1 MFINLKGIKWKI
13 LVLFSLSETLALF
26 LQRMDMKFCQ
36 VKNYLCFII
45 IFCLMAGSLSAKNRK
60 KVPEI
65 KADSCTVLL
74 PDSAGII
81 HHFPMIMVGNALSLP
96 DTVSIRLLSLVN
108 DSLLNDTVEPMFGNK
123 KELID
128 FFVRNIGYPHQLKDL
143 NMEDDLHLLMKIDKD
158 GVLTESEVLHAEI
171 PEMKQEV
178 LRVSKLLPALLLTD
192 KTGRKINS
200 TIQLPISFRILK
212 L

>member
-1 MFINLKGIKWKI
+1 
-13 LVLFSLSETLALF
+13 
-26 LQRMDMKFCQ
+26 MKSCQ
-36 VKNYLCFII
+36 MKNYLYLAF
-45 IFCLMAGSLSAKNRK
+45 IFCLMAGSLSAKKRK

-65 KADSCTVLL
+65 KPDTCTAVLL
-74 PDSAGII
+74 DSAGAI
-81 HHFPMIMVGNALSLP
+81 HHFPMIMVGNALSFP

-128 FFVRNIGYPHQLKDL
+128 FFVRNIVYPHQLKDL

-158 GVLTESEVLHAEI
+158 GVLTESEVLNAEI
-171 PEMKQEV
+171 PAMKQEV
-178 LRVSKLLPALLLTD
+178 QRVLKLLPAMFVTD
-192 KTGRKINS
+192 KKGRKTDAAIH
-200 TIQLPISFRILK
+200 LPISFRILK

>member
-1 MFINLKGIKWKI
+1 M
-13 LVLFSLSETLALF
+13 
-26 LQRMDMKFCQ
+26 
-36 VKNYLCFII
+36 KNYFYFIV
-45 IFCLMAGSLSAKNRK
+45 IFCLMAGSLSAKKRE

-65 KADSCTVLL
+65 QPDTCASVLV
-74 PDSAGII
+74 DSAGTI
-81 HHFPMIMVGNALSLP
+81 HRFPMIMVGNDLSFP
-96 DTVSIRLLSLVN
+96 DTVSIRLLTLVN
-108 DSLLNDTVEPMFGNK
+108 DSLLNDTIHTMFGNK

-128 FFVRNIGYPHQLKDL
+128 FFVRNIVYPHQLKDL

-158 GVLTESEVLHAEI
+158 GVLTESEVLNAEI

-192 KTGRKINS
+192 KTGRRINS
-200 TIQLPISFRILK
+200 TIHLPISFRILK

>member
-1 MFINLKGIKWKI
+1 MTKNAC
-13 LVLFSLSETLALF
+13 LVLTICLMTFSLSAVGQPDINESKVDTCTLVQA
-26 LQRMDMKFCQ
+26 
-36 VKNYLCFII
+36 
-45 IFCLMAGSLSAKNRK
+45 
-60 KVPEI
+60 
-65 KADSCTVLL
+65 
-74 PDSAGII
+74 DSAGII
-81 HHFPMIMVGNALSLP
+81 HHFPMIMVGNALSFP

-128 FFVRNIGYPHQLKDL
+128 FFVRHIVYPLEMKNLQIEDELRLRLKLDSNGKL
-143 NMEDDLHLLMKIDKD
+143 I
-158 GVLTESEVLHAEI
+158 ESEVLNAEI

-192 KTGRKINS
+192 KTGRRINS
-200 TIQLPISFRILK
+200 TIHLPISFRILK

>member
-1 MFINLKGIKWKI
+1 MTKNAC
-13 LVLFSLSETLALF
+13 LVLTICLMTFSLSAVGQPDINESKVDTCTLVQA
-26 LQRMDMKFCQ
+26 
-36 VKNYLCFII
+36 
-45 IFCLMAGSLSAKNRK
+45 
-60 KVPEI
+60 
-65 KADSCTVLL
+65 
-74 PDSAGII
+74 DSAGII
-81 HHFPMIMVGNALSLP
+81 HHFPMIMVGNALSFP

-108 DSLLNDTVEPMFGNK
+108 DSLLNDTVEPTFGNK

-128 FFVRNIGYPHQLKDL
+128 FFVRNIVYPHQLKDL

-158 GVLTESEVLHAEI
+158 GVLTESEVLNAEI

-192 KTGRKINS
+192 KTGRRINS
-200 TIQLPISFRILK
+200 TIHLPISFRILK

>member
-1 MFINLKGIKWKI
+1 M
-13 LVLFSLSETLALF
+13 
-26 LQRMDMKFCQ
+26 
-36 VKNYLCFII
+36 KNYFYFIV
-45 IFCLMAGSLSAKNRK
+45 IFCLMAGSLSAKKRE

-65 KADSCTVLL
+65 QPDTCASVLV
-74 PDSAGII
+74 DSAGTI
-81 HHFPMIMVGNALSLP
+81 HRFPMIMVGNDLSFP

-128 FFVRNIGYPHQLKDL
+128 FFVRNIVYPHQLKDL

-158 GVLTESEVLHAEI
+158 GVLTESEVLNAEI

-200 TIQLPISFRILK
+200 TIHLPISFRILK

>member
-1 MFINLKGIKWKI
+1 
-13 LVLFSLSETLALF
+13 
-26 LQRMDMKFCQ
+26 MKSCQ
-36 VKNYLCFII
+36 MKNYLYLAF
-45 IFCLMAGSLSAKNRK
+45 IFCLMAGSLSAKKRK

-65 KADSCTVLL
+65 KPDTCTAVLL
-74 PDSAGII
+74 DSAGAIR
-81 HHFPMIMVGNALSLP
+81 HFPMIMVGNALSFP
-96 DTVSIRLLSLVN
+96 DTVNIRLLSPIN
-108 DSLLNDTVEPMFGNK
+108 DSLPCDTLIGNK

-128 FFVRNIGYPHQLKDL
+128 FFIRNIVYPHQLKDL

-192 KTGRKINS
+192 KTGRRINS
-200 TIQLPISFRILK
+200 TIHLPISFRILK